1 MVTNLSIYVNHIN
14 LLYMIAEIWRVVL
27 KGESKDYIHA
37 SFAHVRAMNSVVV
50 SSLHLAVKAFIM
62 INHPLEMFT
71 MQSDNYCFSKKF
83 LETDLQLRI
92 LH

>member
-1 MVTNLSIYVNHIN
+1 MMINLSVYVNYSN
-14 LLYMIAEIWRVVL
+14 PLNMIAEIWRVVL

-37 SFAHVRAMNSVVV
+37 SFAHVRAMNSVV
-50 SSLHLAVKAFIM
+50 SILHLAVKAFIM

-83 LETDLQLRI
+83 L
-92 LH
+92 